1 MSESSYIVRQNG
13 VVVGVL
19 CKKCGV
25 PIRGLVPVAEPIDTR
40 KANGMVIRDNFMMLG
55 TGSNYTEVEIETEAD
70 GKKAKHVTPMCKT
83 CADRLTT
90 ADLDAIIDADLDDF
104 ERDGSDVKHLRKFR
118 PTKLLKKGR

>member
-25 PIRGLVPVAEPIDTR
+25 PIRGLVPVGEPIDTR
-40 KANGMVIRDNFMMLG
+40 KASGMIIRDRMVALG

-70 GKKAKHVTPMCKT
+70 GKKGKHTTPMCKS
-83 CADRLTT
+83 CANRLTVKDLAALVS
-90 ADLDAIIDADLDDF
+90 ADIDDL
-104 ERDGSDVKHLRKFR
+104 ERDGMDVERLRQFR
-118 PTKLLKKGR
+118 PAKILKRER